1 MKNIFAFNK
10 DSDNLDVDKY
20 VIRKLENTNEEE
32 FSKIE
37 EKSDTLSK
45 KYSTPF
51 WVNICM
57 YSLFLLGVVC
67 LLSMF
72 YKKLPFEENYKDH
85 GYLLYIGIASIIIAA
100 IMYLYYYIRN
110 KRIEKDPEVKELVN
124 RNDTITKN
132 ALYELGIPSDAK
144 KIDVL
149 INLTKTT
156 KNNEEKDANNFVYNI
171 EVYLFLEKN
180 NLCLATTHE
189 VMSFPKDS
197 FIDIIKNNKTR
208 FLMNWNKDDA
218 YNSEHYKEF
227 VKKTNYGLKIKNSYC
242 VRFNYNNEELCFLIP
257 DYDLSSFLSVLNL
270 DIKEGEINEDK

>member
-1 MKNIFAFNK
+1 MRNIFAFNK

-20 VIRKLENTNEEE
+20 IVRELENTNEEE

-37 EKSDTLSK
+37 EKSDKISK
-45 KYSTPF
+45 KYSIPF
-51 WVNICM
+51 WVSISM
-57 YSLFLLGVVC
+57 YLLFALGVFC

-72 YKKLPFEENYKDH
+72 YKKLPLEENYKDH
-85 GYLLYIGIASIIIAA
+85 GYLLYIGIAFIIIAA
-100 IMYLYYYIRN
+100 IMYLYYNIRN
-110 KRIEKDPEVKELVN
+110 KRIEKDPEVKELIN

-132 ALYELGIPSDAK
+132 ALFELGIPSDAK

-149 INLTKTT
+149 INVTKTT
-156 KNNEEKDANNFVYNI
+156 KNNEEKDANIFVYNM
-171 EVYLFLEKN
+171 EFYLFLEKN

-189 VMSFPKDS
+189 VLSFPKDS
-197 FIDIIKNNKTR
+197 FIDIIKNKKTR

-218 YNSEHYKEF
+218 FNSKQYKEF
-227 VKKTNYGLKIKNSYC
+227 VKNTNLGLKIKNSYC

-270 DIKEGEINEDK
+270 NIKEGEINEDK